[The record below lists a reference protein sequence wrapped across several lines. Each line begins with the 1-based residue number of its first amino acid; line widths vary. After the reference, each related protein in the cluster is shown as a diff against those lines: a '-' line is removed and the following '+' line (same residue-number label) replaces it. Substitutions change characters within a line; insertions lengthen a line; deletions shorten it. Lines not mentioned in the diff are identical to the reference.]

1 MAITRRTA
9 RFNELA
15 TRTEALLAE
24 QGIVLEPAVIDQL
37 LNVREERV
45 AQLMGVTP
53 RTALGFAPDDLP
65 EAIAAEV
72 TEAIAAQ
79 ADGTPMQLR
88 PTT

>member
-24 QGIVLEPAVIDQL
+24 QGIVLEPSVIDRL
-37 LNVREERV
+37 LNAREEEV
-45 AQLMGVTP
+45 AQLLGVAP

-65 EAIAAEV
+65 QTIAVEV
-72 TEAIAAQ
+72 SAAIAAQ
-79 ADGTPMQLR
+79 AEGA
-88 PTT
+88 PTQVPPAT

>member
-1 MAITRRTA
+1 MAISRRTA

-24 QGIVLEPAVIDQL
+24 HGIELEPAVIDRL
-37 LNVREERV
+37 LNAREEHV
-45 AQLMGVTP
+45 AQLMGITA
-53 RTALGFAPDDLP
+53 RTALRFAPDDLP

-72 TEAIAAQ
+72 LDAMHQ
-79 ADGTPMQLR
+79 R